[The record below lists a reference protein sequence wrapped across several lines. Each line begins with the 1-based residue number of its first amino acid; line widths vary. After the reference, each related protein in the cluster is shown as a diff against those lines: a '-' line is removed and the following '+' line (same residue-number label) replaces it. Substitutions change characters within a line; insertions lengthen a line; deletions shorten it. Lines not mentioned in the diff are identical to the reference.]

1 MFLVIEILWNVLDF
15 LPAAAAMLG
24 EMGGVE
30 ILEGLL
36 RQLLT
41 NGYRKQAR
49 GVCCASPKRR
59 FIRPN
64 PTTGRTQHLLSSASV
79 RCGPIDYSASALWPR
94 VYRCIVPISA
104 HRLVAQ

>member
-1 MFLVIEILWNVLDF
+1 MIEILWNVLDF

-41 NGYRKQAR
+41 HGYRKQAR
-49 GVCCASPKRR
+49 GLR
-59 FIRPN
+59 
-64 PTTGRTQHLLSSASV
+64 SAH
-79 RCGPIDYSASALWPR
+79 SALMAGTS
-94 VYRCIVPISA
+94 IHSA
-104 HRLVAQ
+104 QTQQPEERSTY

>member
-1 MFLVIEILWNVLDF
+1 MIEILWNVLDF

-49 GVCCASPKRR
+49 LLCLAETSIHPPK
-59 FIRPN
+59 PN
-64 PTTGRTQHLLSSASV
+64 NRKNAALTKLSE
-79 RCGPIDYSASALWPR
+79 CPLWPD
-94 VYRCIVPISA
+94 
-104 HRLVAQ
+104 